1 MWRPIPRRSGIR
13 AARVAAALT
22 LWVALAGCN
31 YSFRAGA
38 GFPDYIRTMAVL
50 PFENETNRFELTD
63 EIHREMLQS
72 LPRALGIQP
81 AGENVAD
88 AVVRGT
94 IRTYQVSTPSFRPS
108 AGGDRA
114 DVLQREVRIGLE
126 VQIVDLERGVIL
138 WEDRGLSARG
148 QYLEAGETEDVA
160 RAEAVEL
167 LVQAIVDGAQSN
179 W

>member
-1 MWRPIPRRSGIR
+1 
-13 AARVAAALT
+13 
-22 LWVALAGCN
+22 
-31 YSFRAGA
+31 
-38 GFPDYIRTMAVL
+38 
-50 PFENETNRFELTD
+50 
-63 EIHREMLQS
+63 
-72 LPRALGIQP
+72 
-81 AGENVAD
+81 
-88 AVVRGT
+88 
-94 IRTYQVSTPSFRPS
+94 PSFRPS

-114 DVLQREVRIGLE
+114 DVLQREVRVGLE

-148 QYLEAGETEDVA
+148 QYLEASETEDVA

>member
-1 MWRPIPRRSGIR
+1 MSNPTLRRSGIR
-13 AARVAAALT
+13 AASAALLVLLVSLT
-22 LWVALAGCN
+22 GCN

-38 GFPDYIRTMAVL
+38 GFPDYVRTMAVL
-50 PFENETNRFELTD
+50 PFDNETNRFEIID
-63 EIHREMLQS
+63 EIHREMLQR

-88 AVVRGT
+88 AIVRGT
-94 IRTYQVSTPSFRPS
+94 IRSYEVTTPSFRPS

-138 WEDRGLSARG
+138 WEDRNLSARG
-148 QYLEAGETEDVA
+148 QYLEASETEEVA